1 MPKIIVRKQS
11 IDIDYDDEE
20 DSDKEIDQIKV
31 SKLKRQTTQKI
42 SKMLSNNIGDK
53 FKMDR
58 TFSMDLFDND

>member
-1 MPKIIVRKQS
+1 LPKIIVRKQS

-42 SKMLSNNIGDK
+42 SKML
-53 FKMDR
+53 
-58 TFSMDLFDND
+58 